1 MKTFKDFLKPNKD
14 SRQEFVSKA
23 GAGEW
28 GRPELTSK
36 YIDDTPGQSK
46 QQYKKFTGSWETTDL
61 K

>member
-28 GRPELTSK
+28 GRPELTTK

-46 QQYKKFTGSWETTDL
+46 QQFVNFTKNWNLTDI